1 MKKLIMLL
9 LVAFAAIGC
18 SKDEVGTPDVT
29 DTNTLKV
36 YNYPSNTEIL
46 DGSTILFSGSAGLV
60 DPTNALKFYFKNT
73 SSSEMKVR
81 MRLVSITG
89 VPNTSGIS
97 FCYGPNVNDGVC
109 LQGSALTIGSLYPR
123 NNDAQIIIPANG
135 TAGTGGANKFQNSSA
150 PVAPATAVSYVIEA
164 FQQDASGNEVGNK
177 VRFTYKYQ
185 Q

>member
-1 MKKLIMLL
+1 MKKLIMVL

-60 DPTNALKFYFKNT
+60 DRTNALKFYFKNT

-109 LQGSALTIGSLYPR
+109 LQGSALTIGSSYPR

>member
-1 MKKLIMLL
+1 MVL
-9 LVAFAAIGC
+9 LVGFAAIGC
-18 SKDEVGTPDVT
+18 SKDEEGTPAVT

-36 YNYPSNTEIL
+36 FNYPSNIEIL

-73 SSSEMKVR
+73 SSTDMKVK
-81 MRLVSITG
+81 MRLISNTG
-89 VPNTSGIS
+89 VSDTNGLS

-109 LQGSALTIGSLYPR
+109 LLGSLININSIYPR
-123 NNDAQIIIPANG
+123 NNEAQIIVPANG
-135 TAGTGGANKFQNSSA
+135 TAGGGGANKIQNSA
-150 PVAPATAVSYVIEA
+150 TPVAPATAVEYVFEV

>member
-1 MKKLIMLL
+1 MKKLIMVL

-109 LQGSALTIGSLYPR
+109 LQGSALTIGSSYPR

>member
-1 MKKLIMLL
+1 MKKLIMVL

-29 DTNTLKV
+29 ETNSLKV
-36 YNYPSNTEIL
+36 FNYPSNTEIVN
-46 DGSTILFSGSAGLV
+46 GSTILYTGSAGLV

-73 SSSEMKVR
+73 SSTDMKVK

-89 VPNTSGIS
+89 VPDTNGLT
-97 FCYGPNVNDGVC
+97 FCYGPNINDGVC
-109 LQGSALTIGSLYPR
+109 LPGSSLTVGGVYPR
-123 NNDAQIIIPANG
+123 NDQAQIIVPANG
-135 TAGTGGANKFQNSSA
+135 TAGTGGANKLQNTA
-150 PVAPATAVSYVIEA
+150 TPVAPATAVEYLLEV

-185 Q
+185 

>member
-1 MKKLIMLL
+1 MKKLIMVL
-9 LVAFAAIGC
+9 LVGFAAIGC

-36 YNYPSNTEIL
+36 FNYPSNTEIAN
-46 DGSTILFSGSAGLV
+46 GSTILYSGSAGLV

-73 SSSEMKVR
+73 SSADMKVK

-89 VPNTSGIS
+89 VSDTNGLS

-109 LQGSALTIGSLYPR
+109 LLGTALNVGSSYPR
-123 NNDAQIIIPANG
+123 NNDAQIIVPANG
-135 TAGTGGANKFQNSSA
+135 TAGGGGANKFQNTA
-150 PVAPATAVSYVIEA
+150 TPVAPATAVEYLLEVY
-164 FQQDASGNEVGNK
+164 QQDASGSEVGNK